1 MLAHRDAERVLRF
14 VADAEELGDDHAFTP
29 QLLVRL
35 GELVPADEVTYCE
48 LDRVRQRD
56 RYVATRPGD
65 EWQETEAAYWEISHD
80 YPTCNQHDS
89 GDFRALKLSDFLSLR
104 QLRRTRIYALW
115 FRPANIEREI
125 SVPIPSPPWHTKT
138 FILDRYVGSRDFSE
152 RDRTVLDLLRPHF
165 ARLWHAAETR
175 RRLRAALD
183 GLDAASEHETRG
195 VIVLTSDSRIAFASP
210 PARRLL
216 RDYVGEG
223 HGHELPARL
232 ADWLVS
238 GTPVLAISTGDC
250 RVTVRRSGDSLV
262 LEETRG
268 LLDLTPRESQ
278 ILAWVARGKTNRE
291 VAELLW
297 IAPTTVRKHLEN
309 VYAKLGVTTRTA
321 AVARFLGV
329 LAGEPPAAA
338 GRD

>member
-1 MLAHRDAERVLRF
+1 MSVLAPRDAERVLRF
-14 VADAEELGDDHAFTP
+14 LGDAEELGDDHAFTP
-29 QLLVRL
+29 QLLEEL
-35 GELVPADEVTYCE
+35 GKLIRADEVSYCE

-56 RYVATRPGD
+56 RYVAMRPGD
-65 EWQETEAAYWEISHD
+65 EWQETEAEYWEISND
-80 YPTCNQHDS
+80 YPTCHQHDS
-89 GDFRALKLSDFLSLR
+89 GDFRALKLSDFISLR
-104 QLRRTRIYALW
+104 QLRNTRIYALW

-138 FILDRYVGSRDFSE
+138 FVLDRYFGSRDFSE

-165 ARLWHAAETR
+165 ARLWHAADTR
-175 RRLRAALD
+175 RRLRAAFD
-183 GLDAASEHETRG
+183 GLEAASEHEARG
-195 VIVLTSDSRIAFASP
+195 VIVLTSDHRIAFASP

-223 HGHELPARL
+223 RGPELPARL
-232 ADWLVS
+232 ADWVES
-238 GTPVLAISTGDC
+238 GAPVLAITAGDC
-250 RVTVRRSGDSLV
+250 RVTVRRNGDALL
-262 LEETRG
+262 LEEKRG

-329 LAGEPPAAA
+329 LDA
-338 GRD
+338 